1 MMPHHETGTAAIT
14 ASDAVRVDVEGPI
27 LIVTLDRPKANAID
41 AATSRALYEAMSRL
55 HADETLRVAVLTAAG
70 ERFFSAG
77 WDLKAADAGESA
89 DADQGPGG
97 FAGITELFGRGKPI
111 IAAVNG
117 SAYGGGVEMMLAA
130 DLVVASETA
139 TFSFPEA
146 HIGLLPDAGGVIRLS
161 ARLPRALALEL
172 LLTGRSFT
180 AEEARQWGL
189 INRVVTA
196 DQVVETAKDLARSI
210 CDAAPLSVA
219 ATLEIIEA
227 TEGLSERDAFRA
239 MRNDLPAVAR
249 VAASEDADE
258 GARAFAEK
266 RRPQWQGR

>member
-1 MMPHHETGTAAIT
+1 MTAH
-14 ASDAVRVDVEGPI
+14 SDAVHVAVEGPI
-27 LIVTLDRPKANAID
+27 LVLTVDRPKANAID
-41 AATSRALYEAMSRL
+41 AATSRALYDAMSRL
-55 HADETLRVAVLTAAG
+55 HADEALRVAVLTAAG

-77 WDLKAADAGESA
+77 WDLKAAHNGETA
-89 DADQGPGG
+89 DADHGPGG
-97 FAGITELFGRGKPI
+97 FAGITEPFRRSKPI

-130 DLVVASETA
+130 DLVVASHTA

-146 HIGLLPDAGGVIRLS
+146 RIGVLPDAGGAIRLA

-180 AEEARQWGL
+180 AAQAQQWGL
-189 INRVVTA
+189 INRIVPADRVLDTA
-196 DQVVETAKDLARSI
+196 IDLAQSI

-219 ATLEIIEA
+219 ATLEIVET
-227 TEGLSERDAFRA
+227 TEGLGEKDAFRV
-239 MRNDLPAVAR
+239 MRYELPTVAK
-249 VAASEDADE
+249 VAASADAEE

-266 RRPQWQGR
+266 RPSQWKGR

>member
-1 MMPHHETGTAAIT
+1 MT
-14 ASDAVRVDVEGPI
+14 ASDAVHVGVEGPI
-27 LIVTLDRPKANAID
+27 LFVTLDRPKANAID
-41 AATSRALYEAMSRL
+41 AATSRALYDAMSRL
-55 HADETLRVAVLTAAG
+55 HAYDTLWVAVLTAAG

-77 WDLKAADAGESA
+77 WDRKTAHAGEPS

-146 HIGLLPDAGGVIRLS
+146 RVGVIPDAGGVIRL
-161 ARLPRALALEL
+161 AAWLPRALALEL

-180 AEEARQWGL
+180 AAQGQQWGL
-189 INRVVTA
+189 INRVVAA
-196 DQVVETAKDLARSI
+196 DRVLDAAIDLARSI
-210 CDAAPLSVA
+210 CDAAPLSIA
-219 ATLEIIEA
+219 ATLEIVEA
-227 TEGLSERDAFRA
+227 TEGLSEKDAFRA
-239 MRNDLPAVAR
+239 MRNHLPTVAK
-249 VAASEDADE
+249 VAASADAEE

-266 RRPQWQGR
+266 RPPQWQGR

>member
-1 MMPHHETGTAAIT
+1 MTP
-14 ASDAVRVDVEGPI
+14 SDAVHVDVEGPI

-41 AATSRALYEAMSRL
+41 ASTSRALCQAMSRL
-55 HADETLRVAVLTAAG
+55 HADETLRVAVLTGAG

-77 WDLKAADAGESA
+77 WDLKAAHAGEAA
-89 DADQGPGG
+89 DADHGAGG
-97 FAGITELFGRGKPI
+97 FAGITEMFGRGKPI

-146 HIGLLPDAGGVIRLS
+146 HIGVLPDAGGVIRLS
-161 ARLPRALALEL
+161 AQLPRPLALEL

-180 AEEARQWGL
+180 AAEAQQWGL
-189 INRVVTA
+189 VNRVVA
-196 DQVVETAKDLARSI
+196 SVQVLDTAKELARSI

-227 TEGLSERDAFRA
+227 TQRLSDKEAFRA
-239 MRNDLPAVAR
+239 MRNDLPTVSR
-249 VAASEDADE
+249 LAASHDAEE

-266 RRPQWQGR
+266 RKPQWQGR